1 LTLPLV
7 AARLEHVPFFSSGV
21 RVDFSLDES
30 QREVAG
36 LAREIVGQEGEPSA
50 LWKAMAQA
58 GLLTLSVPEE
68 LGGAGLGV
76 VECALVLAEVGRHT
90 APVPALPTLALG
102 VLPVVRA
109 GTAEQQRALLEQVVE
124 EAAVLTAALHEPSAP
139 LTRRPHTSAEAA
151 GAGWVVSGTKI
162 GVPYATVAHRILVPA
177 ATAGGVAVL
186 LVDPTSPG
194 VTLRPAPTSSGTPE
208 HVLVLDRVPV
218 ADALGDDGTGG
229 ALRVLHECA
238 VAGASAFGDGV
249 LAGALELTTAHVRS
263 REQFGRP
270 LAAFQAVAQ
279 QVADVYIASR
289 TLHLAAL
296 AACWRLGAGRDAGS
310 DLDVA
315 AYWLAQEAPA
325 ALHTCQHL
333 HGGLGVDVTYPL
345 HRHHAWGKDLARFVG
360 GVEHGIER
368 LGERV

>member
-1 LTLPLV
+1 
-7 AARLEHVPFFSSGV
+7 V

-30 QREVAG
+30 QSAVAG
-36 LAREIVGQEGEPSA
+36 LAREIVAQEREPSA

-76 VECALVLAEVGRHT
+76 VESALVLSEVGRHT
-90 APVPALPTLALG
+90 SPVPALPTLALG

-109 GTAEQQRALLEQVVE
+109 GTAEQQRAVLGPVVE

-139 LTRRPHTSAEAA
+139 LTERPRTSAEPD
-151 GAGWVVSGTKI
+151 GGGWVVSGTKI
-162 GVPYATVAHRILVPA
+162 GVLYAATAHRILVPA
-177 ATAGGVAVL
+177 TVPGGGAAVL
-186 LVDPTSPG
+186 LVDPAAPG
-194 VTLRPAPTSSGTPE
+194 VALRPAPTSSGVPE
-208 HVLVLDRVPV
+208 HVLVMDRVRVPATAV
-218 ADALGDDGTGG
+218 LAGDDTGR
-229 ALRVLHECA
+229 ALRTLHECA
-238 VAGASAFGDGV
+238 VAGASAVGDGV
-249 LAGALELTTAHVRS
+249 LAGALDLTTAHVRS

-270 LAAFQAVAQ
+270 LATFQAVAQ
-279 QVADVYIASR
+279 QMADVYIAAR
-289 TLHLAAL
+289 TLHLAAR
-296 AACWRLGAGRDAGS
+296 AACWRLGVGRDAGA

-315 AYWLAQEAPA
+315 AYWLAHHAPA

-345 HRHHAWGKDLARFVG
+345 HRHYAWGKDLARFVG

-368 LGERV
+368 LGLRSGTC

>member
-1 LTLPLV
+1 
-7 AARLEHVPFFSSGV
+7 V

-36 LAREIVGQEGEPSA
+36 LAREIVAQEREPSA

-58 GLLTLSVPEE
+58 GLLTLAVPEE

-76 VECALVLAEVGRHT
+76 VESALVLAEVGRHT

-109 GTAEQQRALLEQVVE
+109 GTAEQQRAVLAPVVE
-124 EAAVLTAALHEPSAP
+124 EAGVLSAALHEPSAP
-139 LTRRPHTSAEAA
+139 LTQRPHTSAEPD
-151 GAGWVVSGTKI
+151 GADWVVSGTKI
-162 GVPYATVAHRILVPA
+162 GVPYAETAHRVLVPA
-177 ATAGGVAVL
+177 AAHDGGVVVL
-186 LVDPTSPG
+186 LVDPGATG
-194 VTLRPAPTSSGTPE
+194 VTVRPAPSSSGAPE
-208 HVLVLDRVPV
+208 HVMVMDRARVPAPAV
-218 ADALGDDGTGG
+218 LGGDDTGR
-229 ALRVLHECA
+229 ALRELHRCA
-238 VAGASAFGDGV
+238 VAGASAVGDGV

-270 LAAFQAVAQ
+270 LATFQAVAQ
-279 QVADVYIASR
+279 QMADVYIAAR
-289 TLHLAAL
+289 TLHLATR
-296 AACWRLGAGRDAGS
+296 AACWRLGEGRDAGT

-315 AYWLAQEAPA
+315 AYWLAREAPV

-345 HRHHAWGKDLARFVG
+345 HRHYAWGKDLARFVG

-368 LGERV
+368 LGRRAAS

>member
-1 LTLPLV
+1 
-7 AARLEHVPFFSSGV
+7 
-21 RVDFSLDES
+21 VDFSLDED

-36 LAREIVGQEGEPSA
+36 LAREILGQEREPSA

-58 GLLTLSVPEE
+58 GLLTLAVPEE

-76 VECALVLAEVGRHT
+76 VESALVLTEVGRHT
-90 APVPALPTLALG
+90 TLVPALPTLALG

-109 GTAEQQRALLEQVVE
+109 GTAEQQRTLLGPVVE

-139 LTRRPHTSAEAA
+139 LTERPRTSAEPD
-151 GAGWVVSGTKI
+151 GDGWLVSGTKI
-162 GVPYATVAHRILVPA
+162 GVPHAATAHRILVPA
-177 ATAGGVAVL
+177 STTGSGVVVL
-186 LVDPTSPG
+186 LVDPAAPG
-194 VTLRPAPTSSGTPE
+194 VTLRVAPTSGGAPE
-208 HVLVLDRVPV
+208 HVLVMDRVRVPSAAV
-218 ADALGDDGTGG
+218 LGDG
-229 ALRVLHECA
+229 ALRELHRCA
-238 VAGASAFGDGV
+238 VAGASAVGDGV

-270 LAAFQAVAQ
+270 LATFQAVAQ
-279 QVADVYIASR
+279 QVADVYIAAR

-296 AACWRLGAGRDAGS
+296 SACWRLGAGRDAGA

-325 ALHTCQHL
+325 ALQTCQHL
-333 HGGLGVDVTYPL
+333 HGGLGMDITYPL
-345 HRHHAWGKDLARFVG
+345 HRHYAWGADLARFVG

-368 LGERV
+368 LGLRSGTCTST